1 MTAAKLPTTA
11 ENSERLPPVSPGRR
25 AGYAVIF
32 AITLGVLG
40 AAVWQVKPLLSAN
53 DRSRWCTV
61 WSLVEQHTYQI
72 DAIDAVPGWGT
83 IDKVRQGGHYY
94 SSKPPV
100 LSTIV
105 AGVYW
110 VVRSATGWNL
120 NGDSEE
126 MARTMRLILFLVNVI
141 PLLAGLLVVM
151 RLVERYATSDFAR
164 VLVVGAFAFS
174 TFLTTFSVTLNNH
187 TIAGLAVLAALYP
200 TCRILADGSSRPIH
214 FACAGFFAVFAA
226 VNELPATAF
235 AAAVAL
241 VLLRRSVARSCLCAL
256 PAALVPLAFFFAT
269 QWLATGS
276 WKPFYADYGTDKYK
290 YVVDGV
296 PSYWMHPGGLDAIHE
311 SPLVYLFHCTLGHH
325 GILSLSPLFL
335 LTLATWLVPA
345 LSRGWSLRPIL
356 WGSAAITI
364 IVLAFYLTRTENY
377 NYGGNTS
384 GLRWTFWLIPLWLV
398 AMIPALDAAATRL
411 GGRAIALV
419 CLAVSTFSA
428 WYPIENPWQH
438 PWLFQVMER
447 WHWIDYRHPIDNF
460 TRPVVTFFPLLPE
473 RDGEWIDFA
482 GLEPSGEPLRLRLAD
497 RGAETRQGRS
507 LRRIAAIWNAGT
519 RRERTLT
526 FLIDSTAFNAGE
538 IPAQFLVDASLPAG
552 ETKERESKKQ
562 EEAFLQGLPSV
573 RPYLRESVRYVKTPL
588 RHDAFACRKAAAQ
601 VTLADPDSG
610 RTLIYRSDVWLTA
623 AVPFGV
629 LEIDQTVRDDET
641 DELITVR
648 RLTAVATSRSLPAA
662 ARSAATFDE
671 SEAPGLNIP
680 AR

>member
-1 MTAAKLPTTA
+1 VRAEKSDVTAQTGEHGGLAYG
-11 ENSERLPPVSPGRR
+11 GRR
-25 AGYAVIF
+25 AAYAVIF

-61 WSLVEQHTYQI
+61 WSLVERHTYQI
-72 DAIDAVPGWGT
+72 DEIDAVSGWGT

-110 VVRSATGWNL
+110 VVRAVTGWSL
-120 NGDSEE
+120 NAEPDE
-126 MARTMRLILFLVNVI
+126 MARTMRLILFVVNVI

-151 RLVERYATSDFAR
+151 RLVERYAASDFAR
-164 VLVVGAFAFS
+164 LLIVGAFAFS
-174 TFLTTFSVTLNNH
+174 TFITTFSVTLNNH

-200 TCRILADGSSRPIH
+200 TCRILADGSLRPVH
-214 FACAGFFAVFAA
+214 FAWAGFFAVFAA
-226 VNELPATAF
+226 VNELPAAAF

-241 VLLRRSVARSCLCAL
+241 VLLRRSVVRAFLWAL
-256 PAALVPLAFFFAT
+256 PAAVVPLAFFFIT

-325 GILSLSPLFL
+325 GIFSLSPIFLFA
-335 LTLATWLVPA
+335 LTAWLVPP
-345 LSRGWSLRPIL
+345 LSRGWGLRPIL
-356 WGSAAITI
+356 WGSAAITVV
-364 IVLAFYLTRTENY
+364 VLAFYLTRTENY

-398 AMIPALDAAATRL
+398 SMIPALDAAATRFGARVL
-411 GGRAIALV
+411 ALV

-438 PWLFQVMER
+438 PWLFQVMEH
-447 WHWIDYRHPIDNF
+447 WHWIDYRHPVDNF

-482 GLEPSGEPLRLRLAD
+482 GIDPNGPPLRLRLAD
-497 RGAETRQGRS
+497 RGTETRQGRN
-507 LRRIAAIWNAGT
+507 LLRIAAIWNAGT
-519 RRERTLT
+519 KQERTLT
-526 FLIDSTAFNAGE
+526 FLIDPTAFNAGE
-538 IPAQFLVDASLPAG
+538 IPTQFLVDESLPQG
-552 ETKERESKKQ
+552 ETKEQ
-562 EEAFLQGLPSV
+562 GDAFLLGLPSI
-573 RPYLRESVRYVKTPL
+573 RPYRREAVRYLKTPL
-588 RHDAFACRKAAAQ
+588 RHDAFACQKAAAQ
-601 VTLADPDSG
+601 IAVDDPESG
-610 RTLIYRSDVWLTA
+610 RTYSHRIDVWLTG

-629 LEIDQTVRDDET
+629 LEIDQTVRDDDT
-641 DELITVR
+641 DELISAR

-662 ARSAATFDE
+662 PTSAATFDE

-680 AR
+680 AK